1 MKPVEEI
8 SVFSIRNLGRN
19 INILYKTADALIGLD
34 LILQGIK
41 REEALRRLKLG
52 KGGLETILESLE
64 RLETSSNK
72 ERIEL
77 KQSLLKA
84 YSTENAR
91 NLKKAINHSVSV
103 IEKIIKDQN
112 PETEEIKYAKTVVLG
127 INKRFAMKAQSD
139 HQKLAEILA
148 PFSMRREATL

>member
-1 MKPVEEI
+1 MQVVEES
-8 SVFSIRNLGRN
+8 SVFSVRNLGRN

-52 KGGLETILESLE
+52 KGGLETISESLE

-72 ERIEL
+72 DRIRL
-77 KQSLLKA
+77 KGSLLKA
-84 YSTENAR
+84 YSTQNAR
-91 NLKKAINHSVSV
+91 NLKKAINDSISV
-103 IEKIIKDQN
+103 IEKLIKNQHPKN
-112 PETEEIKYAKTVVLG
+112 EEIKYAKTVVLG
-127 INKRFAMKAQSD
+127 INKRFAMKTQSD